1 MAEAFNIEDIS
12 KIQDRFE
19 SIIDGKMAFSGR
31 FVGG

>member
-1 MAEAFNIEDIS
+1 MAEGFNIVDIS

-19 SIIDGKMAFSGR
+19 SIIDGKMAFSGG